1 MINNKFCAN
10 ADINNMGEG
19 TRLECKRWALPELN
33 IIIGTTYYLKIRKQH
48 ISFIL
53 LMDLNSV
60 NHCDPCGLYLLH
72 IPIILVGT
80 YTLSVKIYILRKSF
94 MNLQSYVGS
103 CKSTVPTN
111 FSHELLTINSCQFIH
126 E

>member
-19 TRLECKRWALPELN
+19 TRLECKRQALPELN

-48 ISFIL
+48 IISFIL

-72 IPIILVGT
+72 IPIILVGRR
-80 YTLSVKIYILRKSF
+80 YLHFVSENLHSKEIYESSILCR
-94 MNLQSYVGS
+94 
-103 CKSTVPTN
+103 
-111 FSHELLTINSCQFIH
+111 
-126 E
+126 